1 MFKIIASLLAS
12 PPALSEK
19 DKAEVESD
27 PAKLISGD
35 LSSDAKDIG
44 IKKYLIKGPNVEHLK
59 SLKSRCSIYL
69 R

>member
-59 SLKSRCSIYL
+59 SLKSPYVPFI
-69 R
+69 